1 MAATSSSAAALQIS
15 QSGHCG
21 PEARGLLRLTVTPAP
36 GPGRE
41 ARPRGSMRPR
51 PTAPAPGTGPGVT
64 RSEVEANGSEVWKML
79 GSAKGGQGVDAFVI
93 RFMVR
98 TYVFSM
104 VSVSC
109 NFL

>member
-1 MAATSSSAAALQIS
+1 MAATNSSAAALQIS

-21 PEARGLLRLTVTPAP
+21 PEARGLLRLTVTP
-36 GPGRE
+36 
-41 ARPRGSMRPR
+41 RGSMRPGPR
-51 PTAPAPGTGPGVT
+51 APAPGTGPGVT

-109 NFL
+109 TFL